1 MIIKSGV
8 IAEGSV
14 SGVLEGRTYNRTI
27 QCHKLMFEALNRLAL
42 IGFNS
47 WIDEHHKDK
56 KPFVDEFFKGL
67 KALYNKT
74 CEQEFKTTVAS
85 PSFEEVS

>member
-1 MIIKSGV
+1 
-8 IAEGSV
+8 
-14 SGVLEGRTYNRTI
+14 
-27 QCHKLMFEALNRLAL
+27 MFEALNRVAL

-56 KPFVDEFFKGL
+56 KPIVDEFFKGL

-74 CEQEFKTTVAS
+74 CEQEFKATVAS
-85 PSFEEVS
+85 PSFEEVSRLFGSYMHSPA